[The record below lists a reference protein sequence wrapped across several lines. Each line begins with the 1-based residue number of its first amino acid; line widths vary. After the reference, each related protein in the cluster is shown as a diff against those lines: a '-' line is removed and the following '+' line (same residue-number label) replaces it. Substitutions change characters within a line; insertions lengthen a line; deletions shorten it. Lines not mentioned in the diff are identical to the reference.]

1 MIDSQPSLSTEHMEA
16 LLVHHPDPDLHLQ
29 LPETP
34 ISQTTALT
42 IGRQAGAHLLIGDAS
57 VSRRHAIISYI
68 NRQYMVQD
76 LGSTNGTFVNNE
88 RVELAK
94 PCIVR
99 PNDILRF
106 GNAVA
111 FRFFLRSS
119 SLENQNSTTGD
130 KFSGGRPD
138 EATARLKAIARG

>member
-1 MIDSQPSLSTEHMEA
+1 MIDSQPSLSTEYMEA
-16 LLVHHPDPDLHLQ
+16 LLVHHLDPGLHLQ

-34 ISQTTALT
+34 LSQTTPLT
-42 IGRQAGAHLLIGDAS
+42 VGRQAGAHLLIDEAS
-57 VSRRHAIISYI
+57 VSRRHAVISYI

-88 RVELAK
+88 RVELAR
-94 PCIVR
+94 PCIAR

-106 GNAVA
+106 GNIVA

-119 SLENQNSTTGD
+119 SLGNQTSTTGD
-130 KFSGGRPD
+130 KSSGGRPD